1 MDRHASRIN
10 HVGLTLLGLLLL
22 AAGAFGLA
30 RGLGA
35 FGGGPADDTL
45 ITGAMRRYA
54 DAQGWFWP
62 AVAAAG
68 VVLALLGLTWLM
80 AQVRSEQ
87 LPGLALEG
95 GGDGSGGTTHLSG
108 RAVTQALEDE
118 IAEYPGVRGVR
129 ARLLGRSKRPRL
141 RLNVQYA
148 READVVVLRRR
159 IDAEAVARLRT
170 ALERDSLPT
179 VLQLRL
185 VPGVREERELA

>member
-22 AAGAFGLA
+22 AAGAYGLA
-30 RGLGA
+30 RGLGT
-35 FGGGPADDTL
+35 FGGGQADDTL

-54 DAQGWFWP
+54 DAQSWFWP

-68 VVLALLGLTWLM
+68 VVLGLLGLTWLM
-80 AQVRSEQ
+80 AQVRSEA
-87 LPGLALEG
+87 LPNLALE
-95 GGDGSGGTTHLSG
+95 DGRDGTGGTTYLSS

-118 IAEYPGVRGVR
+118 IASYQGVRGVR

-148 READVVVLRRR
+148 READVVALRRR
-159 IDAEAVARLRT
+159 IDEEAVARLRT
-170 ALERDSLPT
+170 ALERDALPT
-179 VLQLRL
+179 VVQLRL
-185 VPGVREERELA
+185 VPGRREERELA